1 MIYTLNI
8 NTDLTIKTLQDLVKL
23 KPFLED
29 GTLKI
34 NKSQLARELGKDRRT
49 IHKYINGYV
58 KPKTRKRSSNLDEYY
73 DIIRELLSETN
84 QQIFYYKSIL
94 WQYLVDNHGLDCAES
109 SFRRYISKHTE
120 FQQYFNQRK
129 KQQTSNK
136 THIRYETA
144 PAKQAQLDWKESIPF
159 TLKTGETI
167 EINVLVLLLS
177 YSRYRVYRL
186 SLSKTQDV
194 LFALLDQSF
203 EVLQGIPK
211 ELLTDNMKTVMDQ
224 PRTERQSGKVNV
236 RFQQFA
242 DDYGFKVKPC
252 IAGRP
257 QTKAKVEAP
266 MKILDEIRAYNG
278 LLSYAEL
285 HELVARINNR
295 VNSKVNKGTGRI
307 PIMYYE
313 KEKTSLSPLPKDTI
327 RKSYQIITHTVKVN
341 SSSMITYQSN
351 QYSVPPEYIGK
362 TLNLQVH
369 DNHLHVY
376 YTTTLIA
383 LHPLSSKKLNYHD
396 SHYVELSKLT
406 MKSPKADI
414 SKFAKENLNLIGAMY
429 QND

>member
-1 MIYTLNI
+1 M
-8 NTDLTIKTLQDLVKL
+8 
-23 KPFLED
+23 
-29 GTLKI
+29 
-34 NKSQLARELGKDRRT
+34 
-49 IHKYINGYV
+49 
-58 KPKTRKRSSNLDEYY
+58 
-73 DIIRELLSETN
+73 
-84 QQIFYYKSIL
+84 
-94 WQYLVDNHGLDCAES
+94 
-109 SFRRYISKHTE
+109 
-120 FQQYFNQRK
+120 
-129 KQQTSNK
+129 
-136 THIRYETA
+136 
-144 PAKQAQLDWKESIPF
+144 
-159 TLKTGETI
+159 
-167 EINVLVLLLS
+167 LVLLLS

-186 SLSKTQDV
+186 SLSKTQEV

-224 PRTERQSGKVNV
+224 PRTEYQSGKVNV

-295 VNSKVNKGTGRI
+295 INSKVNKGTGRI
-307 PIMYYE
+307 LIMYYE

-351 QYSVPPEYIGK
+351 QYSVPTEYIGK

-376 YTTTLIA
+376 YSTTLIA
-383 LHPLSSKKLNYHD
+383 LHPISSKKLNYHD

-406 MKSPKADI
+406 MKSSKTDI
-414 SKFAKENLNLIGAMY
+414 IKFAKENLNLIGAMY
-429 QND
+429 QNG

>member
-8 NTDLTIKTLQDLVKL
+8 HTDLTIKTLQDLVKL
-23 KPFLED
+23 KPFLEE

-49 IHKYINGYV
+49 IDKYINGYV
-58 KPKTRKRSSNLDEYY
+58 KPETRKRLSDIDDYY
-73 DIIRELLSETN
+73 SIIQELLAETSH
-84 QQIFYYKSIL
+84 QIFYYKSIL
-94 WQYLVDNHGLDCAES
+94 WQYLVDNHGLTCAES
-109 SFRRYISKHTE
+109 SFRRYISKHEE
-120 FQQYFNQRK
+120 FQQYFNKRK
-129 KQQTSNK
+129 KAQTSDK

-177 YSRYRVYRL
+177 YSRYRVYQL
-186 SLSKTQDV
+186 SMSKTQDV
-194 LFALLDQSF
+194 LFALLDRSF
-203 EVLQGIPK
+203 ETLQGIPQ
-211 ELLTDNMKTVMDQ
+211 EILTDNMKTVMDQ
-224 PRTERQSGKVNV
+224 PRTEYQAGKVNA

-242 DDYGFKVKPC
+242 DDYGFQVKPC

-266 MKILDEIRAYNG
+266 MKVLDEIRAYNG
-278 LLSYAEL
+278 QLSYAEL

-295 VNSKVNKGTGRI
+295 VNMKVNKGTGHI
-307 PIMYYE
+307 PVLYYE
-313 KEKTSLSPLPKDTI
+313 KEKTSLSPLPKDAI

-351 QYSVPPEYIGK
+351 QYSVPAEYIGK

-376 YTTTLIA
+376 YSTALVA
-383 LHPLSSKKLNYHD
+383 LHPVSTKKLNYTE
-396 SHYVELSKLT
+396 SHYLDLGKRT
-406 MKSPKADI
+406 MGAAKTDI
-414 SKFAKENLNLIGAMY
+414 RKFAKENLNLIGAMY

>member
-8 NTDLTIKTLQDLVKL
+8 NTNLKIQTLQDLVKL

-49 IHKYINGYV
+49 IHKYINGYE

-73 DIIRELLSETN
+73 DIIQELLSETN

-94 WQYLVDNHGLDCAES
+94 WQYLVDNHDLDCAES
-109 SFRRYISKHTE
+109 SFRRYISKHAE

-129 KQQTSNK
+129 KHHTSNQV
-136 THIRYETA
+136 HIRYETA

-203 EVLQGIPK
+203 EILQGIPK

-224 PRTERQSGKVNV
+224 PRTEYQSGKVNI

-278 LLSYAEL
+278 LLSYTEL
-285 HELVARINNR
+285 HELVTRINNR
-295 VNSKVNKGTGRI
+295 VNSKINKGTGR
-307 PIMYYE
+307 
-313 KEKTSLSPLPKDTI
+313 
-327 RKSYQIITHTVKVN
+327 
-341 SSSMITYQSN
+341 
-351 QYSVPPEYIGK
+351 
-362 TLNLQVH
+362 
-369 DNHLHVY
+369 
-376 YTTTLIA
+376 
-383 LHPLSSKKLNYHD
+383 
-396 SHYVELSKLT
+396 
-406 MKSPKADI
+406 
-414 SKFAKENLNLIGAMY
+414 
-429 QND
+429 